1 MGLRTWL
8 MEIPLVYD
16 LFQNGLE
23 RPIFRKWLTEEIIC
37 TNDGMRVL
45 DVGCGTASIR
55 SLLSNVTYIGIDHN
69 PKYSAKARL
78 IHGENGDFRNLDV
91 TDAKFRELQKFDR
104 ILLLRVLHHLNDSE
118 CTKLMAALGEVLRDN
133 GHLITLDNAL
143 VRGSTQSR
151 EFSRSW
157 IVVVM
162 PEPHSNIDLSSK
174 LPLWW
179 SPKSFGMTCYAS
191 PTRLQPFVPWQSNLS
206 LHGY

>member
-1 MGLRTWL
+1 

-69 PKYSAKARL
+69 PKYIAKARL

-143 VRGSTQSR
+143 VRGQHPIARILAKLDRGRYARTPQQYRSLIETSFVVESEIVRHDLLRVPYTFAAFPALAKQSKS
-151 EFSRSW
+151 SRLL
-157 IVVVM
+157 M
-162 PEPHSNIDLSSK
+162 
-174 LPLWW
+174 
-179 SPKSFGMTCYAS
+179 
-191 PTRLQPFVPWQSNLS
+191 
-206 LHGY
+206 